1 MMLIKLLRNIK
12 SKYFSLKEICY
23 FSFRRKSNIMHQFS
37 DENENLPLSKF
48 ELMLKTNSVYFFDS
62 NEFEEIILY
71 YVDNGK
77 LSLANKALQL
87 GLTQHPMSVALKLI
101 KVELLILE
109 EKLDAADVILNQ
121 LREFEPSNDEIYI
134 QKASIYSKKGLH
146 KKAIEVLKM
155 ALQYTNDDVDIYSM
169 IGMEYLFLDDFD
181 AARFNFAKCL
191 DVEYDN
197 YSSLYNVIYCYD
209 MLDQHNEAIAYLLG
223 HVDKDPYSEVAWH
236 QLGRQYYLIE
246 KYEKALEAFD
256 YAILVDDKFIGAHL
270 EKAKTLE
277 KLKFYQEAI
286 EYYNT
291 AMEIDTPTPFAYLRI
306 GKCYE
311 QLNEPKLALEFYNK
325 TVNEDPIFDKGWL
338 AITAIY
344 IKKSEY
350 QLALYYINKALSI
363 DEDNNEYWIKLAEIN
378 LKLNLF
384 DEAIKAYQKSIDLE
398 NDRVDIYIALADV
411 LHFSENNE
419 QAMKVLDKA
428 DKKYKDQSE
437 IVYRLACLDY
447 LAHDHKEALF
457 LFEKA
462 LRLNFEYHHVIKNI
476 FPSIFFEKEI
486 ILLIEKIKEE

>member
-1 MMLIKLLRNIK
+1 MLIKLLRKIK
-12 SKYFSLKEICY
+12 SKYFSLIEICY
-23 FSFRRKSNIMHQFS
+23 FSFSRNDKIMHQFS
-37 DENENLPLSKF
+37 GESENLPLSKF
-48 ELMLKTNSVYFFDS
+48 ELMLKTNNVYFFDS

-146 KKAIEVLKM
+146 KKAIEVLKI
-155 ALQYTNDDVDIYSM
+155 ALQYTEDDVEIYSM

-181 AARFNFAKCL
+181 AARLNFAKCL

-209 MLDQHNEAIAYLLG
+209 MLDQHNEAISYLVNHL
-223 HVDKDPYSEVAWH
+223 DKDPYSEVAWH

-246 KYEKALEAFD
+246 KFEKALEAFD
-256 YAILVDDKFIGAHL
+256 YAILVDENFIGAHL

-277 KLKFYQEAI
+277 KLNFYKEAI
-286 EYYNT
+286 DYYNIT
-291 AMEIDTPTPFAYLRI
+291 MEIDTPTPFAYLRI

-311 QLNEPKLALEFYNK
+311 RLNDSKLALEFYNK

-338 AITAIY
+338 AITDIY
-344 IKKSEY
+344 INKSEY
-350 QLALYYINKALSI
+350 QQALYYINKALSI
-363 DEDNNEYWIKLAEIN
+363 DEDNNEYWNKLAEIN

-384 DEAIKAYQKSIDLE
+384 DEAINAYQKSIDLE
-398 NDRVDIYIALADV
+398 NDRLDIYIALADV

-419 QAMKVLDKA
+419 KAIKVLKKA
-428 DKKYKDQSE
+428 NKKHNNQAE
-437 IVYRLACLDY
+437 IVYRLACLNY
-447 LAHDHKEALF
+447 LLQDRKEATSL
-457 LFEKA
+457 LEKA
-462 LRLNFEYHHVIKNI
+462 LKLNFEYHHIIKNI
-476 FPSIFFEKEI
+476 FPSIFLDEEI
-486 ILLIEKIKEE
+486 ILLVEKIKKD